1 MRNLKNSLDLR
12 EKENTKFWISHLV
25 VLFGTVLGVYLAASA
40 GLQTAVQF
48 ELIKSDRDSYYMR
61 SALLDELGDNMDKVQ
76 QWGGEYRNGNAR
88 KFIGRP
94 DDFIL
99 DTYVWKTMQDSPG
112 TFEIPSKIL
121 TQVRRYYTNTEINLR
136 KMTGKG
142 PAADQVNTMLE
153 ETETMRTGAIPL
165 LKQDLQQLVE
175 KLEKAGVTL

>member
-1 MRNLKNSLDLR
+1 MPDLKKLLDLR
-12 EKENTKFWISHLV
+12 NKENAKFWISHLI
-25 VLFGTVLGVYLAASA
+25 VLIGTVLGVYLAASA

-76 QWGGEYRNGNAR
+76 QWGREYQSGNAR

-136 KMTGKG
+136 KMTGKE

-153 ETETMRTGAIPL
+153 KTKTMIAEVIPL
-165 LKQDLQQLVE
+165 LKKDLQQLVD
-175 KLEKAGVTL
+175 KLEKAGVKL